1 MSAQKPRLF
10 LIAAEESG
18 DRLGARL
25 MRVITRRRADVVFAG
40 LGGPDMAAEGLVS
53 LFPIEQLSIIGVAAV
68 AKALPTLLRRIGE
81 AAQAAIASGADA
93 LVIIDSPDFSHRVAR
108 KVRAAKPQMPIIN
121 YVSPTVWAWRP
132 GRAKAMRHYVDH
144 VLALLPFEP
153 QAHRDLGGPPCTY
166 VGHPLT
172 EQLASLRPNAEE
184 AARRA
189 AEPPVLLVLPG
200 SRGAEIRYHMPIFG
214 ETLRLIREAGTA
226 CDVILPT
233 TAHLAARVA
242 EAATHWP
249 VQPRIVQTE
258 DEKRAAFRIAHAAL
272 AKSGTVTL
280 ELALAQVPMIAA
292 YRMSPLER
300 LVARHLVTAHSAI
313 LANLVLGE
321 NVIPEYLL
329 AECTPQKL
337 APALREVM
345 FETPMR
351 QRQRNAF
358 ARLDA
363 IMIPDDRAPSEKAAD
378 IVLRFVDEG
387 RAARP

>member
-1 MSAQKPRLF
+1 MKLF

-18 DRLGARL
+18 DRLGAPL
-25 MRVITRRRADVVFAG
+25 MREIKKRHSDSVIAG
-40 LGGPDMAAEGLVS
+40 LGGPAMAAEGLTS
-53 LFPIEQLSIIGVAAV
+53 IFPIEQLSIVGIAAV
-68 AKALPTLLRRIGE
+68 VKALPTLLKRIEE
-81 AAQAAIASGADA
+81 AAQAVLASEASA

-108 KVRAAKPQMPIIN
+108 KVRAARPDLPIIN

-132 GRAKAMRHYVDH
+132 GRAKTMRAYVDH

-172 EQLASLRPNAEE
+172 EQLASLRPNANE
-184 AARRA
+184 AIRRDA
-189 AEPPVLLVLPG
+189 QPPVLLVLPG
-200 SRGAEIRYHMPIFG
+200 SRGGEIKYHMPIFG
-214 ETLRLIREAGTA
+214 ETLKLLQQGGASF
-226 CDVILPT
+226 DVVLPT

-242 EAATHWP
+242 DAATAWP
-249 VQPRIVQTE
+249 VRPTIVVSD

-280 ELALAQVPMIAA
+280 ELALAQVPMITA

-300 LVARHLVTAHSAI
+300 LVARLLVKTHSAI

-329 AECTPQKL
+329 FDCTPENL
-337 APALREVM
+337 APAMRDVLADTPLRR
-345 FETPMR
+345 R
-351 QRQRNAF
+351 QIAAF
-358 ARLDA
+358 ARMDQ
-363 IMIPDDRAPSEKAAD
+363 IMIRDDRAPSEKAAD
-378 IVLRFVDEG
+378 VVLDFAERG
-387 RAARP
+387 RKS